1 MGFRFQKRVST
12 PFGRIN
18 VSKSGISLTEGVPGA
33 HITIGRT
40 PRITLGVPGTGLSWT
55 ETMERGHRA
64 SHGAPQT
71 APQASQAR
79 PGWQVALIVV
89 ALIAVLMIILG
100 GGGHP

>member
-1 MGFRFQKRVST
+1 M
-12 PFGRIN
+12 
-18 VSKSGISLTEGVPGA
+18 SLTEGVPGA
-33 HITIGRT
+33 RITIGRT
-40 PRITLGVPGTGLSWT
+40 PRVTLGVPGTGLSWT
-55 ETMERGHRA
+55 ETMEHGHRA
-64 SHGAPQT
+64 SHGAPA